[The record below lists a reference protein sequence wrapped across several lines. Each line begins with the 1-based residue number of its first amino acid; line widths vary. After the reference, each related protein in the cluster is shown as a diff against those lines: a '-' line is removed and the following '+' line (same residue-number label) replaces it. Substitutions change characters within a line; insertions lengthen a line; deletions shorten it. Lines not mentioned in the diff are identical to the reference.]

1 MFNKN
6 KKSKQDEVIEEITGA
21 AEAEAPK
28 KEKKEIFKKI
38 RSDKKTGL
46 SKDELVKRFKY
57 GSLSVILTVIV
68 IAVIVIVNVL
78 VGVVADK
85 FPEMSIDTTVE
96 QYYELSDASKDYLAD
111 LEEYEI
117 EVIFIGSRSEL
128 MADTYYN
135 KIITLAE
142 KYQQA
147 APHLTVS
154 CIDPDLNPG
163 FESKYNN
170 AEFKVGDAIVACG
183 ERYRH
188 LNSADFLVEKT
199 DGTEQSTT
207 GEESASKE
215 YSLNA
220 EYGLTTAIMVVTAS
234 DNPVATI
241 INGHGEYELPKLTHL
256 LESNGFTV
264 NTQSIV
270 KELDYNS
277 NLLIISAP
285 TKDYSEEDLKKLDD
299 FMYNG
304 GKYGKNIMYVADYR
318 QPALPNLEAFL
329 YDWGVELEEG
339 VVYESDDS
347 IAYANMPY
355 LNTLTFVDPDLA
367 LSTALTET
375 TAYGF
380 WGRPAKIADVLDVNM
395 VNAVVLQH
403 SETSKVGTLV
413 DGAFKKGEGDGSYV
427 AMSYTSIQKNDENLN
442 LLESNLIFVNS
453 TAFFE
458 DQLFEKSYSANPD
471 ITISVVDASLG
482 RENSIYIPTKSL
494 SAAAL
499 GITYQQANWIGAI
512 AAVGI
517 PVILLVIC
525 LVVYIRRRYL

>member
-6 KKSKQDEVIEEITGA
+6 KKSKQDEIMEEITGA
-21 AEAEAPK
+21 AETEAPK
-28 KEKKEIFKKI
+28 RVKKDVFKKTV
-38 RSDKKTGL
+38 SNKKTGL
-46 SKDELVKRFKY
+46 SKDELKKRFKY
-57 GSLSVILTVIV
+57 GSLSVILTAVV
-68 IAVIVIVNVL
+68 IAVIIVINVL
-78 VGVVADK
+78 VGVIAGK
-85 FPEMSIDTTVE
+85 FPEMSIDTTA
-96 QYYELSDASKDYLAD
+96 QKYYELSSQSKDYLAD
-111 LEEYEI
+111 LQDYKI

-128 MADTYYN
+128 MADEYYN

-147 APHLTVS
+147 APNLTVS
-154 CIDPDLNPG
+154 CIDPELNPG

-170 AEFKVGDAIVACG
+170 AEFTTGDAIVACG

-188 LNSADFLVEKT
+188 LNSSDFLIAKEDGSE
-199 DGTEQSTT
+199 DGTTT
-207 GEESASKE
+207 EESAPKE

-220 EYGLTTAIMVVTAS
+220 EYALTTAIMVVTAS
-234 DNPVATI
+234 DNPVATVI
-241 INGHGEYELPKLTHL
+241 TGHGEYDLPKLTHL

-285 TKDYSEEDLKKLDD
+285 TKDYSEDDLKKLDD

-304 GKYGKNIMYVADYR
+304 GKYGKNIMYVADYS
-318 QPALPNLEAFL
+318 QPVLPNLEAFL

-355 LNTLTFVDPDLA
+355 LNTLSFVDPDLT
-367 LSTALTET
+367 LSTALSET

-395 VNAVVLQH
+395 VNSIVLQH
-403 SETSKVGTLV
+403 SETSKIGTLV

-427 AMSYTSIQKNDENLN
+427 AMSYTSIQKNDEKMN
-442 LLESNLIFVNS
+442 LLESNFIFVNS

-471 ITISVVDASLG
+471 VTISVVDSSLG
-482 RENSIYIPTKSL
+482 RENTIYIPTKSL

-517 PVILLVIC
+517 PIILLVIC